1 MQKYLSTSCKPL
13 GLLVEEPEVGSPEEA
28 VEEAEEHGDVGLG
41 ELGAGA
47 AALNL
52 HVAYLSVTQV
62 QTLFTSSFWQSIA
75 ATDSPEQTLF
85 RPIGRKINYS
95 SWWMTRY
102 RYHSIR

>member
-1 MQKYLSTSCKPL
+1 MRSVAVCSISPDILHIVLLAEPLSP
-13 GLLVEEPEVGSPEEA
+13 
-28 VEEAEEHGDVGLG
+28 GLG

-52 HVAYLSVTQV
+52 HVAYLSVRQV

-75 ATDSPEQTLF
+75 ATDSPEQTF
-85 RPIGRKINYS
+85 FKPIGRKINYS

-102 RYHSIR
+102 RYHLIR

>member
-1 MQKYLSTSCKPL
+1 MTTREIHLVGDFSLPCFNISRSAHLSTSCKPL

-52 HVAYLSVTQV
+52 IILAEHCSDG
-62 QTLFTSSFWQSIA
+62 QSRADIFQA
-75 ATDSPEQTLF
+75 
-85 RPIGRKINYS
+85 I
-95 SWWMTRY
+95 
-102 RYHSIR
+102 